1 MATLKVAGRSSR
13 HMTYRHVK
21 LITFACCTTLV
32 VCPQLAC
39 ASSVPERQVTIASDF
54 DLSSHDETQNDGQ
67 QYRVRQDETR
77 RFRKGDL
84 GPYLTY
90 NPVSGGPTL
99 EFGALGAGR
108 KGTPG
113 LAHVGV
119 DWSF

>member
-1 MATLKVAGRSSR
+1 MLDLRKAL
-13 HMTYRHVK
+13 
-21 LITFACCTTLV
+21 LPPLCCTLV
-32 VCPQLAC
+32 V
-39 ASSVPERQVTIASDF
+39 ASAPFAFARTIPERHHPVATDF
-54 DLSSHDETQNDGQ
+54 DLSRHEKGKDEGRR
-67 QYRVRQDETR
+67 YRVRKDGESP

-84 GPYLTY
+84 GPYVTY

>member
-1 MATLKVAGRSSR
+1 MIDRPTNLLA
-13 HMTYRHVK
+13 
-21 LITFACCTTLV
+21 LV
-32 VCPQLAC
+32 CSLAIA
-39 ASSVPERQVTIASDF
+39 ASSQAAFARSAPETRAPLASDF
-54 DLSSHDETQNDGQ
+54 DLSRHGPADDGAR
-67 QYRVRQDETR
+67 YRVRHEGEGR
-77 RFRKGDL
+77 RYPKDTL

-90 NPVSGGPTL
+90 NPVSGGPVL

>member
-1 MATLKVAGRSSR
+1 MINRDN
-13 HMTYRHVK
+13 
-21 LITFACCTTLV
+21 TF
-32 VCPQLAC
+32 LAPLGC
-39 ASSVPERQVTIASDF
+39 IIIALTASPAFARTASASHPIASDF
-54 DLSSHDETQNDGQ
+54 DLSSHGKADDGGQ
-67 QYRVRQDETR
+67 RYRVRNETEGK

-84 GPYLTY
+84 GPHVTY

>member
-1 MATLKVAGRSSR
+1 MIGARMNPIVAFCALAVALCCESAVARPVLKSEAP
-13 HMTYRHVK
+13 
-21 LITFACCTTLV
+21 L
-32 VCPQLAC
+32 
-39 ASSVPERQVTIASDF
+39 ASDF
-54 DLSSHDETQNDGQ
+54 DLSRRGASDDGAR
-67 QYRVRQDETR
+67 YRVRGESEGR
-77 RFRKGDL
+77 RYAKDKL
-84 GPYLTY
+84 GPYITY

>member
-1 MATLKVAGRSSR
+1 MIDRRTKISALFCSLVP
-13 HMTYRHVK
+13 
-21 LITFACCTTLV
+21 V
-32 VCPQLAC
+32 VCAGPALARS
-39 ASSVPERQVTIASDF
+39 APELQTPLASDF
-54 DLSSHDETQNDGQ
+54 DLSRQEARDDGAR
-67 QYRVRQDETR
+67 YRVRRDGEGR
-77 RFRKGDL
+77 RYPKDKL

>member
-1 MATLKVAGRSSR
+1 MINRRIKTLA
-13 HMTYRHVK
+13 
-21 LITFACCTTLV
+21 LLCTV
-32 VCPQLAC
+32 VPAVCPFGVLARS
-39 ASSVPERQVTIASDF
+39 APELQPPLASDF
-54 DLSSHDETQNDGQ
+54 DLSRQNSQDDGAR
-67 QYRVRQDETR
+67 YRVRREGEGR
-77 RFRKGDL
+77 RFSKDKL
-84 GPYLTY
+84 GPYLTF